1 MNPQTPLQDQWLI
14 WARRLQALAQS
25 GLAYTKDP
33 FGIERYNAVR
43 EVAFEILAAHSELAL
58 DKVRD
63 LFSGEEGYA
72 TPKVD
77 VRGVVFC
84 PDLSTGRDSILLVRE
99 LRDGLWTLPGG
110 WADVDDSPAEAT
122 VREVYEESGYQTRAA
137 KLLACYDRSKHG
149 HPPYGFHI
157 YKLFFQCELLG
168 GEASGSIETADAA
181 FFCEDEI
188 PALSL
193 PRVTPEQIARFFA
206 HRRHPEWPT
215 DFD

>member
-1 MNPQTPLQDQWLI
+1 MSPQTLLQDQWLI

-25 GLAYTKDP
+25 GLAYTKNP
-33 FGIERYNAVR
+33 FEIERYNAVR
-43 EVAFEILAAHSELAL
+43 EIAFEILAAGSELAL
-58 DKVRD
+58 DEVRD

-77 VRGVVFC
+77 VRGVVFR
-84 PDLSTGRDSILLVRE
+84 PDLSSGRDSILLVRE

-110 WADVDDSPAEAT
+110 WADVNDSPAEAT
-122 VREVYEESGYQTRAA
+122 VREVYEESGYQTRAV

-157 YKLFFQCELLG
+157 YKLFFQCQLLG
-168 GEASGSIETADAA
+168 GEASGSIETADAG
-181 FFCEDEI
+181 FFREDEI